1 MNQLVDSYP
10 RWTTVGMHHKD
21 EEPMKI
27 LQLIAG
33 VEFNGAAQ
41 DSCDLSTLIAE
52 REVNEAL
59 ARGEIPQ
66 SPINSALHI
75 LHKKEQAVQDYLTQ
89 YKMRTGLEYQSVFVG
104 MGAATAVGEKTAR
117 KYGYPF
123 IVRAEVARELSVA
136 SLGDLQTV
144 VDTSKRTET
153 EFSFDNRIVNLDSA
167 PDRLKA
173 LEQLCALAAEHN
185 AKPRSNF
192 VYVEARLYRH
202 FTRDDLERPCGSD
215 DFFKPTR
222 ASRPA
227 FRNVREI

>member
-1 MNQLVDSYP
+1 
-10 RWTTVGMHHKD
+10 MHHKD

-41 DSCDLSTLIAE
+41 DSCDLSKLIAE

-104 MGAATAVGEKTAR
+104 MGAATAVGEKQPGSMAT
-117 KYGYPF
+117 
-123 IVRAEVARELSVA
+123 LS
-136 SLGDLQTV
+136 
-144 VDTSKRTET
+144 
-153 EFSFDNRIVNLDSA
+153 SFG
-167 PDRLKA
+167 
-173 LEQLCALAAEHN
+173 
-185 AKPRSNF
+185 PRSRESCRWRHSVIFKLWWTLRNGP
-192 VYVEARLYRH
+192 RL
-202 FTRDDLERPCGSD
+202 S
-215 DFFKPTR
+215 
-222 ASRPA
+222 
-227 FRNVREI
+227 FRSITGLSTWTAPRID